1 MMDHCADLLLEVGT
15 EELPPTALKGLSHA
29 LSAGFKARL
38 AERGLGFG
46 EVEIFATPRRLG
58 LLVRDLAS
66 RQPDQETLRRGPA
79 VSASFGPDGA
89 PTKAAEG
96 FARSCG
102 VGVEELQ
109 REGSEKGEWLVFR
122 TRSTGADTVS
132 LVPCLLEQTLHGLPI
147 PKRMRWG
154 VGDAEFVR
162 PVHWV
167 CLLYGGTLIEGC
179 VLGVPAAQETR
190 GHRFHHPGVIH
201 IERAGDYAEQLR
213 GQGHVEPSF
222 ERRRQMIL
230 DGVATLC
237 SDGALI
243 PQIDPDLLDEVTAL
257 VEWPHPLLGRFDEDF
272 LAVPPEVLIE
282 TMQKNQR
289 YFPVRNRDGTLA
301 NSFIAI
307 ANIQSL
313 DPQQV
318 RAGNE
323 RVIRPRFA
331 DAQFFWEQDLK
342 RSLDS
347 LFPRLESV
355 VFQERLGS
363 LAEKSRR
370 VAILGE
376 TLAREVGVRPELV
389 HRSAMLAKCDLVSTM
404 VYEFPSLQG
413 TMGRYYAVHGGEDP
427 CVCVALE
434 EQYKPRF
441 AGDTLPSSPCGRLLG
456 LADRLDTL
464 VGIFGIGERPTGAK
478 DPYGLR
484 RSSIAVLRL
493 MIETP
498 LEIDLRRALDAA
510 SQGFPKGVLDAGT
523 VATTLGYML
532 DRLPGYFQD
541 LGIPDDRVEAV
552 LATGDTTPGRID
564 RRVRA
569 VHDFRRLPAAEAL
582 AAANKRIRNLLLKAE
597 LGGAPGVFRDPDP
610 TLFASPAEG
619 RLWAK
624 VLKLREVIEPLL
636 DRQDYAGALGRLAE
650 LREDVDAFFEEVM
663 VMVEDARLRGNR
675 QALLSV
681 VLETFR
687 EVADISHLR

>member
-1 MMDHCADLLLEVGT
+1 MDHCADLLLEVGT
-15 EELPPTALKGLSHA
+15 EELPPTALKGLSKA
-29 LSAGFKARL
+29 LSEGFRARL
-38 AERGLGFG
+38 SERGLGFG
-46 EVEIFATPRRLG
+46 EVEIFATPRRLA
-58 LLVRDLAS
+58 LLVRGLDS
-66 RQPDQETLRRGPA
+66 RQRDQETLRRGPA

-89 PTKAAEG
+89 PTRAAQG

-102 VGVEELQ
+102 VGVEELE

-122 TRSTGADTVS
+122 SRSKGEDTVS
-132 LVPCLLEQTLHGLPI
+132 LVPNLLEQTLYGLPI

-167 CLLYGGTLIEGC
+167 CLLYGETPIEGR
-179 VLGVPAAQETR
+179 VMGVPAAQETR
-190 GHRFHHPGVIH
+190 GHRFHHPGVIP
-201 IERAGDYAEQLR
+201 IGRAGDYAEQLR

-230 DGVATLC
+230 DGVAVLC
-237 SDGALI
+237 RDEALI

-257 VEWPHPLLGRFDEDF
+257 VEWPHPVLGRFDEAF
-272 LAVPPEVLIE
+272 LSVPPEVLIE

-289 YFPVRNRDGTLA
+289 YFPVRNKDGTLA

-307 ANIQSL
+307 ANIESRDL
-313 DPQQV
+313 QQV

-342 RSLDS
+342 RPLDS
-347 LFPRLESV
+347 LFHRLESV

-370 VAILGE
+370 VAMLGE
-376 TLAREVGVRPELV
+376 ALARELGVAPELV
-389 HRSAMLAKCDLVSTM
+389 HRAAMLAKCDLVSTM

-427 CVCVALE
+427 CVCDALE

-441 AGDTLPSSPCGRLLG
+441 AGDSLPNSPCGRLLG

-484 RSSIAVLRL
+484 RASIAVLRL
-493 MIETP
+493 LIETP
-498 LEIDLRRALDAA
+498 LEIDLKRALEAA
-510 SQGFPKGVLDAGT
+510 ARGFPERLLDSAT
-523 VATTLGYML
+523 VETTLRYML
-532 DRLPGYFQD
+532 ERLPGYFQD

-552 LATGDTTPGRID
+552 LATGDTTPVRIN

-569 VHDFRRLPAAEAL
+569 VHGFRGLPAAESL

-597 LGGAPGVFRDPDP
+597 LGAGSGGRPEPDP
-610 TLFASPAEG
+610 ALFALPAEE

-624 VLKLREVIEPLL
+624 VSALRAAIEPLL
-636 DRQDYAGALGRLAE
+636 ERQDFAGALGRLAE
-650 LREDVDAFFEEVM
+650 LREEVDAFFEEVM
-663 VMVEDARLRGNR
+663 VMVEDPRVRGNR

-681 VLETFR
+681 VLDTFR